1 MSENAPDIRGRQSFW
16 DRRDQ
21 DMRKTAQEEER
32 QAEDRRAKQ
41 RYDEHRRERDRR
53 DRDRWDRDSRED
65 RDYYA
70 NRHARNNDR
79 GYNSGYNNDRG
90 YNSGYNNGSDRSQRV
105 NYYPRR
111 QHRVQVTPKKPEE
124 KLPIAHITPLPPSN
138 MAAIEQWWEKLASQ
152 DPHLDDYLSIPKKT
166 RREMSDQDL
175 RDYWSILVHTL
186 ERTVRSDPGA
196 RVVPQIKQHYRQI
209 LRVSV

>member
-1 MSENAPDIRGRQSFW
+1 MAHSQLSDHDCW
-16 DRRDQ
+16 HDLHD
-21 DMRKTAQEEER
+21 
-32 QAEDRRAKQ
+32 
-41 RYDEHRRERDRR
+41 YH
-53 DRDRWDRDSRED
+53 DSRED
-65 RDYYA
+65 RDFYA

-79 GYNSGYNNDRG
+79 GY
-90 YNSGYNNGSDRSQRV
+90 YNNGSDRSQRV

-111 QHRVQVTPKKPEE
+111 QHRVQPKPKQPEE
-124 KLPIAHITPLPPSN
+124 KLPIAHITPPIPSN

-152 DPHLDDYLSIPKKT
+152 DPHPDDYLSIMKKT

-175 RDYWSILVHTL
+175 KDYWSILVHTL

-209 LRVSV
+209 LRVSDYEI